1 MKVEPFGPLDPALYR
16 EIVRR
21 ALAEDLRWGDI
32 TTDAVLD
39 ADVRASGEIVAGA
52 PCVLAGLE
60 VAVEAFTQLDPHVEV
75 SRPLQDGDSC
85 RSGET
90 VLRVSG
96 FGAALLTAE
105 RTALNFLQRMS
116 GTATVTRRFVDAA
129 GGRTVVLD
137 TRKTT
142 PTLRALEK
150 YAVRCG
156 GGGTHRY
163 GLYDAVLIKD
173 NHIAIAGGLREAVER
188 ARANTGD
195 LVKIQVEV
203 DTLAQLEE
211 LLAVGADAVL
221 LDNMNPDMLLQ
232 AVGLCEG
239 KMLTEA
245 SGGITLDTIRDV
257 ADTGVDQISVGA
269 LTHSAASL
277 DIGLDLTS

>member
-1 MKVEPFGPLDPALYR
+1 VTPHELSTYPLIDQAL
-16 EIVRR
+16 
-21 ALAEDLRWGDI
+21 LEDLGQAGDI
-32 TTDAVLD
+32 TTDAIVPSKARAVATFVARGDGRVAGTFVAKRVFETLSED
-39 ADVRASGEIVAGA
+39 VSFNTLVEDGADVRAGEPIA
-52 PCVLAGLE
+52 
-60 VAVEAFTQLDPHVEV
+60 
-75 SRPLQDGDSC
+75 
-85 RSGET
+85 
-90 VLRVSG
+90 RVSG
-96 FGAALLTAE
+96 KARAILSGE
-105 RTALNFLQRMS
+105 RTALNFLGHLS
-116 GTATVTRRFVDAA
+116 GIATLTRRYKNAI
-129 GGRTVVLD
+129 GRTPPEIVA

-142 PTLRALEK
+142 PGLRALEK
-150 YAVRCG
+150 YSVRCG

-188 ARANTGD
+188 ARVNTGH

-221 LDNMNPDMLLQ
+221 LDNMSPDTLLQ

-257 ADTGVDQISVGA
+257 ADSGVDQISAGA

>member
-1 MKVEPFGPLDPALYR
+1 MTPHELAPLIDQALR
-16 EIVRR
+16 
-21 ALAEDLRWGDI
+21 EDLGQAGDI
-32 TTDAVLD
+32 TTDAIVPSKARAVATFVARRDGRVAGTFVAKRVFETLSED
-39 ADVRASGEIVAGA
+39 VSFETLVEDGADVHAGEPIA
-52 PCVLAGLE
+52 
-60 VAVEAFTQLDPHVEV
+60 
-75 SRPLQDGDSC
+75 
-85 RSGET
+85 
-90 VLRVSG
+90 RVSG
-96 FGAALLTAE
+96 KARAILTGE
-105 RTALNFLQRMS
+105 RTALNFLGHLSGIATLTQRYKN
-116 GTATVTRRFVDAA
+116 AI
-129 GGRTVVLD
+129 GRTPPEIVA

-142 PTLRALEK
+142 PGLRALEK

-188 ARANTGD
+188 ARANTGH

-221 LDNMNPDMLLQ
+221 LDNMSPDTLLQ

-245 SGGITLDTIRDV
+245 SGSITLETIRDV
-257 ADTGVDQISVGA
+257 ADSGVDQISAGA

>member
-1 MKVEPFGPLDPALYR
+1 MTPHELTTYPLIEQALR
-16 EIVRR
+16 
-21 ALAEDLRWGDI
+21 EDLGQAGDI
-32 TTDAVLD
+32 TTDAIVPSEARAVATFVARRDGRVAGTFIAKRVFKMLSED
-39 ADVRASGEIVAGA
+39 VSFETLVEDGADVDAGEPIA
-52 PCVLAGLE
+52 
-60 VAVEAFTQLDPHVEV
+60 
-75 SRPLQDGDSC
+75 
-85 RSGET
+85 
-90 VLRVSG
+90 RVSG
-96 FGAALLTAE
+96 KARAILTGE
-105 RTALNFLQRMS
+105 RTALNFLGHLS
-116 GTATVTRRFVDAA
+116 GIATLTRRYKNAI
-129 GGRTVVLD
+129 GRIPPEIVA

-142 PTLRALEK
+142 PGLRALEK
-150 YAVRCG
+150 YSVRCG

-211 LLAVGADAVL
+211 LLALGADAVL